1 MVELQLISKILD
13 EGSVIDLNRYGVSA
27 IDFPTQSKVF
37 NYIMEYNT
45 NHDGLPDYRTIV
57 ADFEGF
63 EYQAN
68 VNEPMKGIITRLK
81 QDTAKRKSY
90 ELLQTEAA
98 QKFQS
103 MTGDKFAAWLKSEAD
118 KIVQLTSTDFSVGTN
133 FATNGED
140 READY
145 FARKSKKNLQYVPY
159 PYPTLNKHLGGM
171 ELGDYILLTAFTNR
185 GKSWIGSHMG
195 QHAWRNGFDV
205 LHYSPELSKNQQ
217 ETRIET
223 LDGHFNNS
231 ELKRGELT
239 TEESNYIKYLGDF
252 KPGVH
257 DASYIIKTME
267 DLPGGLTPE
276 VIEADLALYP
286 DTKFV
291 IIDGFNLMVHRGK
304 DGNRNAMT
312 NTSRNLRQ
320 LFGRYGVAGLVIHQV
335 GGAAEK
341 ENKEEDEAGLRI
353 VKPPSLEQYSE
364 TISVIQDAATVLTFD
379 ACDGIGKVAIRKA
392 REPGVGEVV
401 DLICNFNLGYIQ
413 EPKPSDMF

>member
-13 EGSVIDLNRYGVSA
+13 EGSIIDLNRYNVSA

-37 NYIMEYNT
+37 NYIMEYNR
-45 NHDGLPDYRTIV
+45 NHEGLPDYRTIV

-63 EYQAN
+63 EYQPN

-81 QDTAKRKSY
+81 QDTAKRKAY
-90 ELLQTEAA
+90 ELLQTEAG

-103 MTGDKFAAWLKSEAD
+103 MPGDKFAAWLKEEAD

-133 FATNGED
+133 FATNGND
-140 READY
+140 RKLAYLERQANKD
-145 FARKSKKNLQYVPY
+145 SQYIPFPY
-159 PYPTLNKHLGGM
+159 ATLNKHLGGM

-185 GKSWIGSHMG
+185 GKSWIGSHIG
-195 QHAWRNGFDV
+195 QHAWRSGFNV

-223 LDGHFNNS
+223 LDGHFNNV

-239 TEESNYIKYLGDF
+239 EESKYIKYLDEF
-252 KPGVH
+252 KPGVSPAH
-257 DASYIIKTME
+257 YIIKTME

-276 VIEADLALYP
+276 VIESDLALYP
-286 DTKFV
+286 DTQFV
-291 IIDGFNLMVHRGK
+291 IIDGFNLMVHKGR

-320 LFGRYGVAGLVIHQV
+320 LFGRYKVAGLVIHQV

-353 VKPPSLEQYSE
+353 VKPPTLEQYSE

-379 ACDGIGKVAIRKA
+379 ACDGIGKIAIRKA

-401 DLICNFNLGYIQ
+401 DLICNFNLGYIE